1 MTNLNKFF
9 DELIP
14 ILSYEIFNVNVG
26 EMLAAFGI
34 LFLFFVLKHVLLNL
48 IFYFLKKTTTKTL
61 SSFDD
66 DLVEIVKPP
75 LSLAI
80 TATGFFLAINV
91 FTFTKDI
98 DLLLLNIYKTFLIGS
113 FFWVLYRA
121 ENLLKIFMEKYAYKK
136 QIEIAVEFLPLFRK
150 LIRAALIV
158 FAVTIIIQEWGY
170 NIGAIITGLG
180 IGGLAVALAAKDTL
194 ANFFGSLM
202 IIMDRPFAIGDWIVV
217 ADIEGVVEEIGF
229 RTTKIRTFEKA
240 LVSVPN
246 SKIATDNV
254 TNWSRRDSRRIKCK
268 VGATYSTPPASLK
281 KAVDDINDM
290 LVNHKDIS
298 NDMIM
303 VYFDEFAASSL
314 NIFVYC
320 FAATS
325 TWAEYLAIKQDVYF
339 NIMDIFQKHDI
350 SFAFPSMSLYHET
363 DDESPLIVKQKD

>member
-1 MTNLNKFF
+1 LNKFF

-290 LVNHKDIS
+290 LVNHKNIN

>member
-1 MTNLNKFF
+1 MINLNNFF
-9 DELIP
+9 EQLPP

-34 LFLFFVLKHVLLNL
+34 LLLFFVLKHVLLN
-48 IFYFLKKTTTKTL
+48 IVFYFLKKTTKKTL

-75 LSLAI
+75 LNLSI

-91 FTFTKDI
+91 FTFTEDI
-98 DLLLLNIYKTFLIGS
+98 DLLLLNIYKSFLIGS

-217 ADIEGVVEEIGF
+217 ADTEGVVEEIGF

-254 TNWSRRDSRRIKCK
+254 TNWSRRSSRRILCR

-281 KAVDDINDM
+281 KAVNDINDM
-290 LVNHKDIS
+290 LINHKSIN

-325 TWAEYLAIKQDVYF
+325 SWAEYLEIKQDVYF
-339 NIMDIFQKHDI
+339 NIMDIFQKHGI

-363 DDESPLIVKQKD
+363 DDESPLVVKQKD

>member
-34 LFLFFVLKHVLLNL
+34 LLLFFILKHVLLN
-48 IFYFLKKTTTKTL
+48 IVFYFLKKATKKTL

-75 LSLAI
+75 LSLTI

-217 ADIEGVVEEIGF
+217 TDIEGVVEEIGF

-281 KAVDDINDM
+281 RAVSDINDM
-290 LVNHKDIS
+290 LVNHKNIN

>member
-1 MTNLNKFF
+1 MNSFYEQLV
-9 DELIP
+9 P

-34 LFLFFVLKHVLLNL
+34 LLLFFISKHVLLN
-48 IFYFLKKTTTKTL
+48 IVFYFLKKTTKKTL

-66 DLVEIVKPP
+66 DLVQIVKPP
-75 LSLAI
+75 LSLVI

-98 DLLLLNIYKTFLIGS
+98 DILLLNIYKTFLIGS

-202 IIMDRPFAIGDWIVV
+202 IIMDRPFAIGDWIIV
-217 ADIEGVVEEIGF
+217 ADTEGVVEEIGF

-240 LVSVPN
+240 IVSVPN

-254 TNWSRRDSRRIKCK
+254 TNWSRRDARRIMCR

-281 KAVDDINDM
+281 KAVNDINDM
-290 LVNHKDIS
+290 LINHESIN

-363 DDESPLIVKQKD
+363 DDETPLVVKQKD

>member
-1 MTNLNKFF
+1 MNNFF
-9 DELIP
+9 DQLVSFF
-14 ILSYEIFNVNVG
+14 SYEIFNVNVA
-26 EMLAAFGI
+26 EMMAAFGI
-34 LFLFFVLKHVLLNL
+34 LFLFFILKHVLLNI
-48 IFYFLKKTTTKTL
+48 IFYFLKKTTKKTQ

-75 LSLAI
+75 LSLVI
-80 TATGFFLAINV
+80 TATGFYLAINV
-91 FTFTKDI
+91 FTFTKNI

-121 ENLLKIFMEKYAYKK
+121 ESLLKIFMEKYAYKK

-202 IIMDRPFAIGDWIVV
+202 IIMDRPFAIGDWIIV
-217 ADIEGVVEEIGF
+217 ADTEGVVEEIGF

-254 TNWSRRDSRRIKCK
+254 TNWSRRDVRRIMCR
-268 VGATYSTPPASLK
+268 VGATYSTPPESLK
-281 KAVDDINDM
+281 NAVRDIKDM
-290 LVNHKDIS
+290 LSKHENIDNNMV
-298 NDMIM
+298 M
-303 VYFDEFAASSL
+303 VYFDEFASSSL
-314 NIFVYC
+314 NIFIYC
-320 FAATS
+320 FATTS
-325 TWAEYLAIKQDVYF
+325 VWAEYLAIKQDVYF
-339 NIMDIFQKHDI
+339 NIMDIFQKYDI
-350 SFAFPSMSLYHET
+350 SFAFPSMSLYHKT
-363 DDESPLIVKQKD
+363 NDESPLVIKQKD